1 MKFLT
6 SFILSLFICN
16 ITLANNYKQHYLRGD
31 ANIQFQWRLGY
42 SEYTSNNSSQTDIE
56 DIIKGNYSW
65 YDPDVNSFGS
75 DASRRGVDVS
85 SYPSARTFNFG
96 IQLSF

>member
-1 MKFLT
+1 MKASDRYVEDGSYLRCKN
-6 SFILSLFICN
+6 LSLGYAFYN
-16 ITLANNYKQHYLRGD
+16 PVKYITSINLTVSVTNLFTITKYD
-31 ANIQFQWRLGY
+31 
-42 SEYTSNNSSQTDIE
+42 
-56 DIIKGNYSW
+56 W

-96 IQLSF
+96 VQISF

>member
-1 MKFLT
+1 MMDFLMMLCL
-6 SFILSLFICN
+6 FLVEGLVIILVQVI
-16 ITLANNYKQHYLRGD
+16 R
-31 ANIQFQWRLGY
+31 
-42 SEYTSNNSSQTDIE
+42 SEKRRS
-56 DIIKGNYSW
+56 
-65 YDPDVNSFGS
+65 PFGS

>member
-1 MKFLT
+1 MSYRWLHPIKFVE
-6 SFILSLFICN
+6 SLSLTASVTNLFT
-16 ITLANNYKQHYLRGD
+16 IT
-31 ANIQFQWRLGY
+31 GY
-42 SEYTSNNSSQTDIE
+42 D
-56 DIIKGNYSW
+56 W

-85 SYPSARTFNFG
+85 SYPSARTFNLG